1 MIWNLCW
8 MTLEKC
14 KIINLPE
21 MDAVKWFNTATNW
34 VNIISLFYHQGD
46 FSYSNSDSYSSVT
59 FVAFHSAPIL
69 IYPWFCIWQ
78 NEFSFRLGFLHRSP
92 TLSFSV
98 FVNNTIMPPDV
109 KVITNSFLSLRIHT
123 RLFYIFFFLAIATIL
138 GNSTCTMHKPTKLS
152 CSPSLILF

>member
-1 MIWNLCW
+1 

-59 FVAFHSAPIL
+59 FVAFHSAPMS
-69 IYPWFCIWQ
+69 Y
-78 NEFSFRLGFLHRSP
+78 
-92 TLSFSV
+92 
-98 FVNNTIMPPDV
+98 
-109 KVITNSFLSLRIHT
+109 
-123 RLFYIFFFLAIATIL
+123 
-138 GNSTCTMHKPTKLS
+138 
-152 CSPSLILF
+152 